1 MAVKRLPWKFEGKK
15 VVIRKA
21 DWNQHVSDIETAL
34 CKDLN
39 HEIEISN
46 TQLADALNTIDKLQ
60 AELSLYKN
68 MVREVRRVTKRVE
81 T

>member
-1 MAVKRLPWKFEGKK
+1 
-15 VVIRKA
+15 
-21 DWNQHVSDIETAL
+21 
-34 CKDLN
+34 
-39 HEIEISN
+39 
-46 TQLADALNTIDKLQ
+46 LNTIDKLQ